1 MPEPTPPQ
9 LRLTPNI
16 ADTDDF
22 YDELLHAHDG
32 LSKQQSD
39 DLNARL
45 ILLLCNHIGDRQ
57 IIREALAAALASA
70 TEQDSVMNRDHS

>member
-1 MPEPTPPQ
+1 MPEPIHAQ

-16 ADTDDF
+16 DDADDF

-39 DLNARL
+39 DFNARL
-45 ILLLCNHIGDRQ
+45 ILLLCNHIGNRQ

-70 TEQDSVMNRDHS
+70 TDKTVS